1 MEIADRINWS
11 PKFTIHRFAS
21 EEDFKAGRPS
31 DLIDPITGQTLPA
44 VSEFSG
50 NLLLNEGIAVLLDLA
65 CGLASPTAF
74 NNASARIGVG
84 DSNAAAAATQ
94 TDLQAST
101 NKTYKA
107 MESGYPNRAAQTVTF
122 RSVFGSGD
130 ANYAWAEFAVDNGAG
145 EAKTLNRKVSDQ
157 GTKAAGQTWTV
168 DVAITVS

>member
-1 MEIADRINWS
+1 MNITEKINWD
-11 PKFTIHRFAS
+11 PKWTIKRFANDA
-21 EEDFKAGRPS
+21 DFAAGKPS
-31 DLIDPITGQTLPA
+31 DVIDPVTGKALPA
-44 VSEFSG
+44 VSEFNG

-84 DSNAAAAATQ
+84 DSSTAASASQ
-94 TDLQAST
+94 TDLQAAT

-107 MESGYPNRAAQTVTF
+107 MESSYPSRSSQTVTF
-122 RSVFGSGD
+122 RSVFGTSD
-130 ANYAWAEFAVDNGAG
+130 ANYSWQEFTVDNGSG

-157 GTKAAGQTWTV
+157 GTKASGQTWTV